1 MVNKELFDMSHSP
14 LFWIKPIKDR
24 PFCIGLLGQSS
35 RAGPDAARSG
45 INNWLCKLST
55 NAAQALL
62 LQLLDVCPPGLPA
75 FGLLRSVRQWM
86 ACNGEGT
93 VRIIFMLM
101 LALALGSAYLIIASG
116 TTFSILMVARAL
128 FFIILTFSALWLLA
142 GWASSR
148 LRSR

>member
-1 MVNKELFDMSHSP
+1 
-14 LFWIKPIKDR
+14 
-24 PFCIGLLGQSS
+24 
-35 RAGPDAARSG
+35 
-45 INNWLCKLST
+45 
-55 NAAQALL
+55 
-62 LQLLDVCPPGLPA
+62 
-75 FGLLRSVRQWM
+75 M